1 MYFLRW
7 EKEKGGSGRERKEGG
22 GREIEVEIYPSGK
35 QIKNALYIM
44 YFVNLW
50 EGGEI
55 DSRKRKW
62 GKWVRQKLLSPP
74 WSEGP
79 WPRTKTQPCSPLPL
93 PGGRHVAISFLELT
107 QCVCIRLSR
116 PLYPAN
122 KHRRERLSTLLFS
135 PSRRH
140 RHILHG
146 ILKLL
151 SGSRLHG
158 HTCSLATK
166 ELWGCSTLL
175 FST

>member
-7 EKEKGGSGRERKEGG
+7 EKEKGGNGREGKEG
-22 GREIEVEIYPSGK
+22 GREIEVEILYPSGK

-55 DSRKRKW
+55 DSRKGKW
-62 GKWVRQKLLSPP
+62 GRWVRQKLLPP
-74 WSEGP
+74 SWSEGP
-79 WPRTKTQPCSPLPL
+79 WTRTKTQPCSPLLL
-93 PGGRHVAISFLELT
+93 PGGRHAAVSFLELT
-107 QCVCIRLSR
+107 QCVCIHLSR

-122 KHRRERLSTLLFS
+122 KHGRERLSTLLCS
-135 PSRRH
+135 PSRKH
-140 RHILHG
+140 RH
-146 ILKLL
+146 LKLL

-166 ELWGCSTLL
+166 ELWGCPTLL
-175 FST
+175 YST